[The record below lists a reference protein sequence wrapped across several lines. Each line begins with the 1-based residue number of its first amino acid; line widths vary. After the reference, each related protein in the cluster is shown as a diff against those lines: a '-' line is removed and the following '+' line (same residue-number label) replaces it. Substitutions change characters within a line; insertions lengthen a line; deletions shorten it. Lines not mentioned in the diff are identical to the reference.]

1 VKSCDV
7 FFYQI
12 GLRLGV
18 DKLAEYAFGFN
29 LGKKSRI
36 SIPHELPGLIPTS
49 EWKERRF
56 KEPWMKGETVSVSI
70 GQGFDLVTPLQLAVA
85 YAAIAN
91 GGKVVRPRL
100 LLKMRDRAGNVVPGP
115 DTVVL
120 SRVPISQ
127 ENLAIV
133 RDALEGV
140 VMETGGTG
148 GRARVRGVRVAGK
161 TGTSQ
166 VVGLEHTEEL
176 DEDEIAFRHRDHA
189 WFAAFAPAEAP
200 EIVVAVIVEH
210 GGHGGSAAAPIA
222 QKVLA
227 RYFEK
232 KDAAAAALSQAA
244 LGGEVTLVDN
254 GVGTGERNAGN

>member
-1 VKSCDV
+1 V
-7 FFYQI
+7 
-12 GLRLGV
+12 
-18 DKLAEYAFGFN
+18 
-29 LGKKSRI
+29 
-36 SIPHELPGLIPTS
+36 SI
-49 EWKERRF
+49 
-56 KEPWMKGETVSVSI
+56 SI

-91 GGKVVRPRL
+91 GGKVMRPRL
-100 LLKMRDRAGNVVPGP
+100 ILTTRDLDGNVVPGP
-115 DTVVL
+115 DPIVL
-120 SRVPISQ
+120 GRVDVSA

-148 GRARVRGVRVAGK
+148 GRARVRGIRVAGK

-166 VVGLEHTEEL
+166 VVGLEHTEDLE
-176 DEDEIAFRHRDHA
+176 EDEVTIRHRDHA
-189 WFAAFAPAEAP
+189 WFATYAPAEAP
-200 EIVVAVIVEH
+200 EIVISVIVEH

-232 KDAAAAALSQAA
+232 KAAALAA
-244 LGGEVTLVDN
+244 KELITAAPEPGSEHFGVAMNEVDLGEL
-254 GVGTGERNAGN
+254 